1 MVSFT
6 VKRIGIDLR
15 AASLACL
22 HAVCFALAP
31 IVSFAQQE
39 ALALN
44 HIIIDERLHTSGQ
57 PEAAVLEKLA
67 AEGFDTVVNL
77 APATVSGAVADESR
91 LLEVTGVRYINIP
104 VEFRNPT
111 YEDFER
117 FSDALER
124 ARAGKVLVHCQVNAR
139 ASTFTFLYRVVHE
152 NAPAAE
158 AYALVKQAWTPNEQ
172 WLLFAEDVLARHG
185 IDLEME

>member
-1 MVSFT
+1 MSTTRF
-6 VKRIGIDLR
+6 RGASLSCLR
-15 AASLACL
+15 AACL
-22 HAVCFALAP
+22 ALAP
-31 IVSFAQQE
+31 IVSFGQQE

-44 HIIIDERLHTSGQ
+44 HVIVDERLHTSGQ

-77 APATVSGAVADESR
+77 APSTVPGAVSDEGR
-91 LLEVTGVRYINIP
+91 LLEASGVSYVNIP
-104 VEFRNPT
+104 VDFRNPT

-124 ARAGKVLVHCQVNAR
+124 ARAGQVLVHCQVNAR

-152 NAPAAE
+152 NAPADE

-172 WLLFAEDVLARHG
+172 WVRFAEDVLERHG
-185 IDLEME
+185 IELELQ